1 MGAREGHLPS
11 ILSMIHPR
19 LLTPVPSL
27 VFTVSPMV
35 RPPSGG
41 TLAGGGQVCP
51 LGITGGFEMGR
62 QWWGAHPV
70 WEPLSWLH
78 LVPARLGIRG

>member
-1 MGAREGHLPS
+1 MQPSAQAPPPPPAWVPRPRLTARRPSVRRLFFVGAREGHLPS

-27 VFTVSPMV
+27 VFTVSPTV

-41 TLAGGGQVCP
+41 GHWQVEDRC
-51 LGITGGFEMGR
+51 
-62 QWWGAHPV
+62 
-70 WEPLSWLH
+70 
-78 LVPARLGIRG
+78 VP